1 MEHTPRD
8 SLSFIHIIPLS
19 VASHAKCGANPG
31 GGEAKKN
38 QDMTVEIHG
47 SKIEENVYQV
57 MISRTNLARVGG

>member
-1 MEHTPRD
+1 MERTPRD

-19 VASHAKCGANPG
+19 LASHAKCGADPG

-47 SKIEENVYQV
+47 SKIEENV
-57 MISRTNLARVGG
+57 G